1 MNLHGGNAVF
11 TLGALYACFCM
22 TWKKEVE
29 IKILVL
35 LERPSYMMREQFQRR
50 RGRIVRLDKQKHGNT
65 GYCDVKRKK
74 ESSCK
79 KRRGR
84 F

>member
-35 LERPSYMMREQFQRR
+35 LERPFYMMRAISEEKGKDRK
-50 RGRIVRLDKQKHGNT
+50 VRQAEAWEHWLL
-65 GYCDVKRKK
+65 
-74 ESSCK
+74 
-79 KRRGR
+79 
-84 F
+84 